1 MVAIE
6 EIRQQATVQIA
17 KVEEAA
23 QAKYDSAM
31 NNFQRELTAKVDE
44 IEMAALEKYNVAV
57 ENVQREA
64 GDRVAQA
71 EEKVTKATHR
81 AEAAALSAAETH
93 KQVQALVK
101 QLLDANALAEVSKKV
116 AADATLRAER
126 AEEQV
131 KQMEGLLE
139 TTRTGMGRKLFEWPI
154 QEDED
159 RDWAMGETMEREQRM
174 DLGPSRAVS
183 SKVPTGQLPQA
194 MQRITLESVQS
205 HGTPKNGTIDPSKP
219 VSSNVLMNVELQ
231 SSDTDTDM
239 VASDLD
245 IYSPEDSSHTQKPY
259 GAPSETKRATSIVR
273 SSGGK
278 GAEENRKG
286 RPVEVR
292 PWQLILHTN
301 VEQMFRTWKI
311 MTREWVAAPT
321 IPATRLDA

>member
-174 DLGPSRAVS
+174 DLGPSRTVS

-219 VSSNVLMNVELQ
+219 VSSNILMNSILTLSYSLPIPIPIWSLQ
-231 SSDTDTDM
+231 TLTYIRQKIQ
-239 VASDLD
+239 VT
-245 IYSPEDSSHTQKPY
+245 PRNHTGPPRRRR
-259 GAPSETKRATSIVR
+259 GLRR
-273 SSGGK
+273 
-278 GAEENRKG
+278 
-286 RPVEVR
+286 
-292 PWQLILHTN
+292 
-301 VEQMFRTWKI
+301 
-311 MTREWVAAPT
+311 
-321 IPATRLDA
+321 